1 MRRAVTAVLSAAAI
15 ALPAA
20 NAWGA
25 ATKNTAVVT
34 RKFTGMAA
42 QADRWGYV
50 QVTITV
56 RKTTTTVN
64 GKRKVTRRMTN
75 LTATSPNHTSRSV
88 VINQQAVPI
97 LRSEAL
103 QAQSAN
109 IQLVSGATDVSQ
121 AFVQSLQSA
130 ISKAL
135 AA

>member
-1 MRRAVTAVLSAAAI
+1 M
-15 ALPAA
+15 
-20 NAWGA
+20 
-25 ATKNTAVVT
+25 
-34 RKFTGMAA
+34 
-42 QADRWGYV
+42 
-50 QVTITV
+50 TITV

-75 LTATSPNHTSRSV
+75 LTATSPNHTSRSI

-109 IQLVSGATDVSQ
+109 IQLVSGASDVSG

>member
-1 MRRAVTAVLSAAAI
+1 MRRAITAVLSMAAI
-15 ALPAA
+15 ALPTA

-34 RKFTGMAA
+34 RKFTGTAA

-50 QVTITV
+50 HVTITV
-56 RKTTTTVN
+56 RKTTTTVK
-64 GKRKVTRRMTN
+64 GKRKVARRMTN
-75 LTATSPNHTSRSV
+75 LAATSPNHTSRSV

-130 ISKAL
+130 IAKAL

>member
-1 MRRAVTAVLSAAAI
+1 MRRAITALLGVAAI
-15 ALPAA
+15 ALPTA

-25 ATKNTAVVT
+25 ATKNTGVVT
-34 RKFTGMAA
+34 RKFTGTAA

-75 LTATSPNHTSRSV
+75 LTATAPNHTSRSV

-103 QAQSAN
+103 RAQSAN

-130 ISKAL
+130 IAKAL